1 MNIRISSAVRNVKPV
16 YMGADH
22 FPVVFSNIG
31 MSSAD
36 APLCG
41 ELERLRAVIDA
52 GADAVSDLTLVGDIA
67 YEQQRMLEAASV
79 PFASVAAYE
88 VYSPSRTA
96 LALPHPEDFLR
107 VFEAQAARGV
117 DIITIHATARKG
129 DLASLDSH
137 GRLIPCTS
145 RGGAMML
152 ELMEKG
158 GYENPYYEYFDDVLA
173 ICRRYRTCISL
184 GPAYR
189 PGSVADAGVEDA
201 LHFTELLR
209 MGELVGRAEAAGVG
223 ITIEGIGHAPINRI
237 PVLVTRAREIT
248 GLAPYRVLN
257 VATDIAMGFDH
268 VSSAIGSSV
277 AVQYGAD
284 SITAVTRSEHLGI
297 PTLPDLVEA
306 VRSARV
312 AAYCGYA
319 ARRDDFSRDA
329 EMARARNARGC
340 IGCSE
345 AALFP
350 ELVSEYIEKNRIIKK
365 DESCTMCGDCCPFLI
380 LKKKGDTQ

>member
-1 MNIRISSAVRNVKPV
+1 MNIRISSSVRNVKPV
-16 YMGADH
+16 LMGADH

-36 APLCG
+36 APLVG
-41 ELERLRAVIDA
+41 EIERLRAVIAA

-67 YEQQRMLEAASV
+67 YEQQKMLECSPV

-88 VYSPSRTA
+88 VYSPVRTA
-96 LALPHPEDFLR
+96 LSVPHPEDFIR

-117 DIITIHATARKG
+117 DIITLHATARTG
-129 DLASLDSH
+129 DLSSLDSY

-158 GYENPYYEYFDDVLA
+158 GYDNPYYSYFEDVLK
-173 ICRRYRTCISL
+173 ICKRYRTCISL
-184 GPAYR
+184 GPCYR
-189 PGSVADAGVEDA
+189 PGSVVDAGEEDA
-201 LHFTELLR
+201 LHFAELAR
-209 MGELVGRAEAAGVG
+209 MGELVAVAQAAGVG
-223 ITIEGIGHAPINRI
+223 IAIEGIGHAPINKI
-237 PVLVTRAREIT
+237 PTLVSMARSIT
-248 GLAPYRVLN
+248 HGAPYRVLN

-312 AAYCGYA
+312 AAHCGYV
-319 ARRDDFSRDA
+319 ARTGDLSRD
-329 EMARARNARGC
+329 EQMARARHERGC

-350 ELVSEYIEKNRIIKK
+350 ELVSEYIEKNRVVKK
-365 DESCTMCGDCCPFLI
+365 DESCTMCGDFCPFVI
-380 LKKKGDTQ
+380 LKKKGDA